1 MKIGD
6 KVSFLFDKGGGK
18 VAAIKGNIVYVE
30 DEDGFQIPTPINEVV
45 VESSADSYSTG
56 NMVKAMQ
63 SMERRQQIQSD
74 GRSMK
79 ALLNEGLDE
88 DVEGMMDM
96 PDDDP
101 SMKDITFKAPVEERK
116 GGNLLSA
123 YLAFVPEDVKKVTDT
138 QFDAYLVNDSNYYLQ
153 YTYLS
158 AENNNWHLRR
168 QGVLEPNTKEFI
180 EEFSQR
186 EVNSLSRVCIQMTA
200 YKEDKP
206 FALKNP
212 LSVQMRIDPVK
223 FYKLHTFKP
232 NDFFEEP
239 ALLYTIVENDKVTR
253 SINLDPDS
261 LKEEMYA
268 KPEELEKLST
278 MNTAPVRHGL
288 EDAEVIDLHAEKL
301 LDSTGGM
308 SSADILNYQLDKFRE
323 VMKNHRHEKGKKVI
337 FIHGKGEG
345 VLRHAIIHELSYR
358 YRTCT
363 WQDASFQ
370 EYGYG
375 ATQVTIK

>member
-79 ALLNEGLDE
+79 TLLNEGLDD
-88 DVEGMMDM
+88 DVEGMMEM

-206 FALKNP
+206 FALKSP

-239 ALLYTIVENDKVTR
+239 ALLYTIVENDKVAR

-288 EDAEVIDLHAEKL
+288 EDAEVVDLHAEKL

>member
-79 ALLNEGLDE
+79 ALLNEGLDD
-88 DVEGMMDM
+88 DVEGMMEM

-206 FALKNP
+206 FALKSP

-239 ALLYTIVENDKVTR
+239 ALLYTIVENDKVAR

-288 EDAEVIDLHAEKL
+288 EDAEVVDLHAEKL

-308 SSADILNYQLDKFRE
+308 SSADILNYQLDTFRE
-323 VMKNHRHEKGKKVI
+323 VMKSHRHEKGKKVI